1 MRNLSTHFYYCLLLA
16 VFALASCEKKKETK
30 EVDPIEVQTIA
41 VGEQGAFNAHEIS
54 YSGAITA
61 NKNVNI
67 TFQVPGTIEQIT
79 VDMGDFINKNDLIA
93 RIEATTYQNQYE
105 ARKAQ
110 AELAKENYE
119 RINEV
124 YKKGSIAEIKMI
136 EARSNYKQAEAAA
149 TAAYQNV
156 KHTKVFAPFS
166 GYVGAKIMEAGDL
179 ASPGMPV
186 IQLLDIDMVK
196 AMVPLPD
203 QEVNQYHSGDSAR
216 VTIDALGDQSF
227 TGIISE
233 VSVQSNRANPVYTAQ
248 INIQNP
254 DHKIKPG
261 MACKV
266 NLFKGEDSSTA
277 NNALVIPI
285 SSVSVTDDNK
295 NFVYIINT
303 KDSTAQRKYVTT
315 GELYD
320 NGIAIKEGLQ
330 PGDQLVT
337 SGYHKLTDK
346 TPVKVIK

>member
-1 MRNLSTHFYYCLLLA
+1 MSNLRTNFYYCLLLA
-16 VFALASCEKKKETK
+16 TFALTSCDKKEESK
-30 EVDPIEVQTIA
+30 KADPIIVKTLT
-41 VGEQGAFNAHEIS
+41 VGEQGTFTPHELS
-54 YSGAITA
+54 YSGAISA
-61 NKNVNI
+61 NKSVNI
-67 TFQVPGTIEQIT
+67 TFQVPGTIEEIT
-79 VDMGDFINKNDLIA
+79 VSMGDFIHKNDLIA
-93 RIEATTYQNQYE
+93 RIESTTYQNQYE

-110 AELAKENYE
+110 AELAKENFE

-136 EARSNYKQAEAAA
+136 EARSNYKQAESAA

-156 KHTKVFAPFS
+156 KHTKVYAPFS

-196 AMVPLPD
+196 AMVTLPD

-233 VSVQSNRANPVYTAQ
+233 VSVQSDRANPVYTAQ
-248 INIQNP
+248 IKIQNK
-254 DHKIKPG
+254 DHNIKPG
-261 MACKV
+261 MACEV
-266 NLFKGEDSSTA
+266 NLFKND
-277 NNALVIPI
+277 NNKSEKKTLVIPI

-303 KDSTAQRKYVTT
+303 KDSTAHRKYVTT

-346 TPVKVIK
+346 TPVKVIQ